1 MDVLETGE
9 IVLIDLEPNQ
19 LLEIFIVYDGPYTE
33 FDYRV
38 NKKKKKKRYT
48 QVVFRLISLL
58 KGKNNHYLR
67 DKWDVTKIHII

>member
-1 MDVLETGE
+1 M
-9 IVLIDLEPNQ
+9 IDLEPNQ

-38 NKKKKKKRYT
+38 KKKKRYK
-48 QVVFRLISLL
+48 QVLSRLISLL

>member
-38 NKKKKKKRYT
+38 KMKKRYK
-48 QVVFRLISLL
+48 QVLSRLISLL